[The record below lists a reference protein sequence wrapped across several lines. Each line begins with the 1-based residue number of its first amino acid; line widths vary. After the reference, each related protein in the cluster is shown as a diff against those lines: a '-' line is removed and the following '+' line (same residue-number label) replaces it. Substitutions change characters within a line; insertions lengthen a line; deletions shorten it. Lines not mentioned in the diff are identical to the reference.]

1 MPTTMDISEA
11 RAEFHRLDEKL
22 VDTRVVYVKRHKE
35 TVFAVIDPEYLEA
48 VLETLEILAEPG
60 ASEILEQ
67 SLRDVR
73 EGRVVPHED
82 VEAGFG

>member
-11 RAEFHRLDEKL
+11 RAEFHRLDVKL
-22 VDTRVVYVKRHKE
+22 GGDHVLYVKRHKE
-35 TVFAVIDPEYLEA
+35 TAFVIVDPEYLAA

-60 ASEILEQ
+60 TAELLEQ
-67 SLRDVR
+67 SLRDIR

-82 VEAGFG
+82 LEEEFG